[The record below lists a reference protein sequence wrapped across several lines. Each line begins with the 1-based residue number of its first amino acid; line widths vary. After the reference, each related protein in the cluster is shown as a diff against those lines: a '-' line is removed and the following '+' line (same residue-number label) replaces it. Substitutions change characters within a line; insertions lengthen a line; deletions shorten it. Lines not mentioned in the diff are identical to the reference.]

1 MDSRGLMVGVDLR
14 SHQNNLAHRTREM
27 DGERLVVRRGQ
38 PFSVAVR
45 WRRALPPRHYLDLV
59 LHLGVKNEQVVKVQT
74 ERGAGDEW
82 WFQQQGVQ
90 EEVLLTL
97 HSPADAAIGHYR
109 LAVLVMSPGG
119 HMVEQ
124 VGRHFHLLFNPWCK
138 DDAVY
143 LPEESLLQEYI
154 MNEDGII
161 YTGSWDY
168 IHSLPWNYGQFE
180 DRVLDICF
188 QVLDNSKKALKNSLK
203 DLSRR
208 CDPVYIGRTITA
220 MVNANDDRGVLAG
233 RWTEPFSDGVSPSR
247 WTGSVPVLRQWS
259 QSGTRAVKYGQCWVF
274 AGVTCTVLRCLG
286 IPARVITNFN
296 SAHDVDG
303 NLAVD
308 VVLDASL
315 ESSGSSR
322 EDSKWNFHCWVE
334 AWMKREDLPPGHDGW
349 QVLDPTPQERSEGE
363 FCCGPCPVAAIK
375 EGNLGVKYDAPF
387 VFAEVNAD
395 IVHWITYADG
405 RRQKIREDQGNV
417 GRNIST
423 KSVFGDA
430 REDVTRL
437 YKYPEG
443 SRKEREVYVKAGRR
457 LTEPGGEQTPEPLQL
472 SIKHATPVFGTDFDV
487 MVEVENVQGSG
498 AGGQLTV
505 LAKAVTYNALFRGEC
520 KRRSVGVHVHAH
532 AVHREVLRLRYAD
545 YATCVSEHHLI
556 RVEAFLTPTGRRPVM
571 AVANISLSSPELLVQ
586 VPGKAVVWESVSA
599 HISFANPL
607 PVPLRGGVFTVEG
620 AGLLPATQ
628 VQVKDSVAPGQKLS
642 VTLSFSPMRTGVRR
656 LLVDF
661 DSDRLKD
668 VKGVTTVVV
677 HKQPPQMAS
686 RD

>member
-1 MDSRGLMVGVDLR
+1 MEGHEGGGGDLDLNGRSPVQHLLEPLAPPPSLGCDQVFLRTRLVHWRRGVPRTDPGWTAGVSPDSGPGLSQQEMDPDLLLPGLMVGVDLR

-38 PFSVAVR
+38 PFSVAVQ

-74 ERGAGDEW
+74 ERGAGDKW

-90 EEVLLTL
+90 EDVLLTL

-138 DDAVY
+138 
-143 LPEESLLQEYI
+143 
-154 MNEDGII
+154 
-161 YTGSWDY
+161 
-168 IHSLPWNYGQFE
+168 
-180 DRVLDICF
+180 
-188 QVLDNSKKALKNSLK
+188 VLDNSKKALKNSLK

-220 MVNANDDRGVLAG
+220 MVNANDDRGVLVG

-308 VVLDASL
+308 VLLDASL

-349 QVLDPTPQERSEGE
+349 QVLDPTPQERSDGT

-405 RRQKIREDQGNV
+405 RRQKIREDQANV

-472 SIKHATPVFGTDFDV
+472 SIKHGTPVFGTDFDV

-520 KRRSVGVHVHAH
+520 KRRSVGVHVQAH

-545 YATCVSEHHLI
+545 YAACVSEHHLI

-571 AVANISLSSPELLVQ
+571 AVANISLSTPELLVQ
-586 VPGKAVVWESVSA
+586 VPGEAVVWESVSA

-628 VQVKDSVAPGQKLS
+628 VQV
-642 VTLSFSPMRTGVRR
+642 R
-656 LLVDF
+656 
-661 DSDRLKD
+661 
-668 VKGVTTVVV
+668 
-677 HKQPPQMAS
+677 
-686 RD
+686 